1 MAPVSTAL
9 TTRVESGSSY
19 QLDADQ
25 VQRAASSLVKHLA
38 TEAESK
44 NAKSTRQD
52 LLADAGNTSEDNADD
67 DEVPVWLI
75 LTTKQHVVDQKKLK
89 PGKIPLPYSL
99 NTSPTARICLITADP
114 QRTYKDIIADPSFPT
129 SLSSRIARVIGI
141 SKLKAKYKPY
151 ENRRQLLAEY
161 DIFLADD
168 RVITYLPQVL
178 GKVFYKGGQKRPVP
192 VSLVGK
198 PDRVDGKTVKPVK
211 GSGLIVKG
219 GEKVARAVITPSDM
233 AKEIEKSLST
243 ALVHLSPSTT
253 TAVKVGKAS
262 WTPDK
267 LVANIEAVTNGLT
280 EKFVSKGWRNVRG
293 IHIKGPNSMA
303 LPIWLADELWVE
315 EKDVL
320 DKIPEPVKKERK
332 PKKGSLTAEAAV
344 LAIEG
349 TKDGKK
355 RKSLGDAED
364 LDKPAK
370 KSKKAE
376 SDDLAK
382 EVALRKEKLKKQ
394 KADALADVEALSK
407 MSEKVPASIGD
418 KVKKTKKP
426 KVAPVA

>member
-89 PGKIPLPYSL
+89 PGKI
-99 NTSPTARICLITADP
+99 TADP

-192 VSLVGK
+192 LSLVGK

-332 PKKGSLTAEAAV
+332 PKKGSLTAEAA
-344 LAIEG
+344 LAIES

-376 SDDLAK
+376 SDDLSK